1 MVRRFVPVSLFNLK
15 KCKMEVITIQSDAF
29 EQLVEKL
36 NNLESYFKHVVKQQ
50 PLSEQW
56 LDIEETC
63 QLLKISKRTLQGYR
77 DQGIITYSQVGG
89 KIYVSASAIEEHLRN
104 HTRKAFKKPKIS
116 I

>member
-1 MVRRFVPVSLFNLK
+1 
-15 KCKMEVITIQSDAF
+15 MEVITIQTEAF
-29 EQLVEKL
+29 QILLHRLE
-36 NNLESYFKHVVKQQ
+36 NLESYFKHVAKQQ

-63 QLLKISKRTLQGYR
+63 QLLKISKRTMQDYR
-77 DQGIITYSQVGG
+77 DKGLISFSQIGG

-104 HTRKAFKKPKIS
+104 HTHKAFKKIEKS